1 MENITSLN
9 SPHIE
14 RVKALIGSRGKKNRE
29 LENAFIAEGIQVV
42 REALNP
48 KLVEGLAVKK
58 VYVNASGMNKLVA
71 ATDSASLER
80 YEVILVSDQVMNAMA
95 DSESPQGIIA
105 LCSTKTLKLQDLWQ
119 SKPKKI
125 AFFWQIQ
132 DPGNAGTVIRSADAA
147 GFDAVVFSNESVDV
161 FNPKTVR
168 ATVGSLWHIPVVSD
182 VDLSEFIAGAIKND
196 VALFA
201 LTGDGKES
209 FNSAFVAKT
218 STTPSAWIFGNEA
231 RGLPDLPGE
240 ITTVAIPMKGFAE
253 SLNVASAAAI
263 VLHSVGLSL

>member
-29 LENAFIAEGIQVV
+29 LENAFIAEGIQAV
-42 REALNP
+42 REALNS
-48 KLVEGLAVKK
+48 KLIEGLAVKK
-58 VYVNASGMNKLVA
+58 VYVTESGLNKLL
-71 ATDSASLER
+71 ASVDRQVVDKHECF
-80 YEVILVSDQVMNAMA
+80 LVSDQVMNAMA
-95 DSESPQGIIA
+95 DSESPQGVLA
-105 LCSTKTLKLQDLWQ
+105 LCSTKSLKLADLWKL
-119 SKPKKI
+119 KPKKI

-147 GFDAVVFSNESVDV
+147 GFDAVVFSTESVDV

-168 ATVGSLWHIPVVSD
+168 ATVGSLWHVPVVSD
-182 VDLSEFIAGAIKND
+182 VDIDEFIIDAIKND
-196 VALFA
+196 VSLFA
-201 LTGDGKES
+201 LTGDGKEL
-209 FNSAFVAKT
+209 FNQTLLSKASA
-218 STTPSAWIFGNEA
+218 TPSAWIFGNEA
-231 RGLPDLPGE
+231 RGLPDLPSE
-240 ITTVAIPMKGFAE
+240 IATVAIPMKGFAE

>member
-1 MENITSLN
+1 
-9 SPHIE
+9 
-14 RVKALIGSRGKKNRE
+14 
-29 LENAFIAEGIQVV
+29 
-42 REALNP
+42 
-48 KLVEGLAVKK
+48 
-58 VYVNASGMNKLVA
+58 
-71 ATDSASLER
+71 
-80 YEVILVSDQVMNAMA
+80 MNAMA

-119 SKPKKI
+119 AKPKKI

-147 GFDAVVFSNESVDV
+147 GFDAVLFSNESVDV

-182 VDLSEFIAGAIKND
+182 VDINEFIEGATANGVSI
-196 VALFA
+196 FA

-209 FNSAFVAKT
+209 FDSNFVAET

-231 RGLPDLPGE
+231 RGLPDLPSQ